1 MGGLSSST
9 LIFYCSQEV
18 LKVGF
23 FFKATNNSDAI
34 RLGNRILQYLIN
46 TTFCCVKALSLNVI
60 ESRQKKTFRALK
72 IKYMQII

>member
-9 LIFYCSQEV
+9 PIFYCSQEV

-23 FFKATNNSDAI
+23 FCKATNNSDAI

-46 TTFCCVKALSLNVI
+46 TTFCCVKALSLNSSNLDKRKPFVH
-60 ESRQKKTFRALK
+60 
-72 IKYMQII
+72 